1 MARLEGQAA
10 VVTGAGEGIGL
21 GIARRLAGEG
31 SAVLVAELDEQ
42 TGEAAARGLR
52 DDFGVDAM
60 FVATDVTDRAQI
72 EAAVTRAADTWGRI
86 DTVVNNAWGG
96 GTMSRLEHKT
106 DEQMEHGLRMAFWP
120 AHWSMQAA
128 FPTMRDQG
136 RGRIINLCSLN
147 GVNAH
152 PFTAEY
158 NTGKEAL
165 RALTRTAAREWARH
179 GITANVICPA
189 AATAAYK
196 AVAEADPA
204 LIAETL
210 RNNPMGR
217 MGDPEADIGGVAVF
231 LASDDAGYLTG
242 NTLMVDGGSHIN
254 GVTWAPDLPD

>member
-1 MARLEGQAA
+1 MGGLEGKVA

-21 GIARRLAGEG
+21 GIARRFVREG
-31 SAVLVAELDEQ
+31 ATVVVAEVDET
-42 TGEAAARGLR
+42 TGAAAERQLVDELGGRAQFVPTDVADQASVEAMIDATVR
-52 DDFGVDAM
+52 DHGGVD
-60 FVATDVTDRAQI
+60 VL
-72 EAAVTRAADTWGRI
+72 
-86 DTVVNNAWGG
+86 VNNAWGG
-96 GTMSRLEHKT
+96 GSMVRLEHST
-106 DEQMEHGLRMAFWP
+106 ASQMEHGLRLAFW
-120 AHWSMQAA
+120 AAYWSMQRCFPAMKAA
-128 FPTMRDQG
+128 G
-136 RGRIINLCSLN
+136 GGSIISVCSLN

-158 NTGKEAL
+158 NTGKEAV
-165 RALTRTAAREWARH
+165 RSLTRTAAREWARH

-189 AATAAYK
+189 AATAAYR
-196 AVAEADPA
+196 AVAAADPA

-231 LASDDAGYLTG
+231 LASDDAGYVTG

>member
-1 MARLEGQAA
+1 MGRLEGQVALI
-10 VVTGAGEGIGL
+10 TGAGEGIGL
-21 GIARRLAGEG
+21 GIARRLAADGA
-31 SAVLVAELDEQ
+31 SIVVAERNAD
-42 TGEAAARGLR
+42 TGAAAADALR
-52 DDFGVDAM
+52 SDFEVEAS
-60 FVATDVTDRAQI
+60 FVPTDVTDKAQV
-72 EAAVTRAADTWGRI
+72 EAAVAAGIAAFGRL

-106 DEQMEHGLRMAFWP
+106 DDQMEHGFRMAFWP
-120 AHWSMQAA
+120 AYWSMQAA
-128 FPTMRDQG
+128 YPTMRAQG
-136 RGRIINLCSLN
+136 RGRIINICSLN

-165 RALTRTAAREWARH
+165 RAITRTAAREWARH

-189 AATAAYK
+189 AATAAYR
-196 AVAEADPA
+196 AVAAADPA

-217 MGDPEADIGGVAVF
+217 MGDPEADIGGVAAF

>member
-1 MARLEGQAA
+1 MGRLEGHVAL
-10 VVTGAGEGIGL
+10 VTGAGEGIGL
-21 GIARRLAGEG
+21 GIARRMAGDG
-31 SAVLVAELDEQ
+31 AAVVVAERNED
-42 TGEAAARGLR
+42 TGVAAARELQEQ
-52 DDFGVDAM
+52 FGVEAS
-60 FVATDVTDRAQI
+60 FIATDVTDKAQV
-72 EAAVTRAADTWGRI
+72 EAAVRHAVEGHGRL
-86 DTVVNNAWGG
+86 DAVVNNAWGG

-106 DEQMEHGLRMAFWP
+106 DEQMEHGFRMAFWP
-120 AHWSMQAA
+120 AYWSMLAA
-128 FPTMRDQG
+128 FPVMRDQG

-158 NTGKEAL
+158 NSGKEAV
-165 RALTRTAAREWARH
+165 RSLTRTAAREWARH

-196 AVAEADPA
+196 AVAAADPA

-231 LASDDAGYLTG
+231 LASDDAGYVTG

>member
-1 MARLEGQAA
+1 MGRLEGQVAL
-10 VVTGAGEGIGL
+10 VTGAGEGIGL

-31 SAVLVAELDEQ
+31 AAIVVAEHNEQ
-42 TGEAAARGLR
+42 TGEAAARELQ
-52 DDFGVDAM
+52 DQFGVPAS
-60 FVATDVTDRAQI
+60 FVATDVTDKAQV
-72 EAAVTRAADTWGRI
+72 EAAVRHTLDEHGRVDTL
-86 DTVVNNAWGG
+86 VNNAWGG

-106 DEQMEHGLRMAFWP
+106 DEQMDHGLRMAFWP
-120 AHWSMQAA
+120 AHWSMQAV
-128 FPTMRDQG
+128 FPTMREQG

-158 NTGKEAL
+158 NTGKEAV

-189 AATAAYK
+189 AATAAYR

>member
-1 MARLEGQAA
+1 MGRLEGQVAL
-10 VVTGAGEGIGL
+10 VTGAGEGIGL
-21 GIARRLAGEG
+21 GIARRMAGEG
-31 SAVLVAELDEQ
+31 ATIVVAERNDD
-42 TGEAAARGLR
+42 TGRAAAEELQERY
-52 DDFGVDAM
+52 GVPAS
-60 FVATDVTDRAQI
+60 FVATDVTEKAQV
-72 EAAVTRAADTWGRI
+72 EAAVHHALDAHGRI
-86 DTVVNNAWGG
+86 DALVNNAWGG

-106 DEQMEHGLRMAFWP
+106 DEQMDHGMRMAFWP
-120 AHWSMQAA
+120 AFWSMQAA
-128 FPTMRDQG
+128 FSSMRDQG

-158 NTGKEAL
+158 NTGKEAV
-165 RALTRTAAREWARH
+165 RSLTRTAAREWARH

-189 AATAAYK
+189 AATAAYQ
-196 AVAEADPA
+196 AVAAADPA

-217 MGDPEADIGGVAVF
+217 MGDAEADIGGVAVF